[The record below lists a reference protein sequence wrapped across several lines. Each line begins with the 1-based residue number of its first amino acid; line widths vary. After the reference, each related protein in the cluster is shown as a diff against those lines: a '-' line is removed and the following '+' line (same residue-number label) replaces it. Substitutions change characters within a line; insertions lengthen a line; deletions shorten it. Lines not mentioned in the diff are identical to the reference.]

1 MLSQATKV
9 MINQLIE
16 VPTLWGDKKLSIGG
30 RGRCYLDFID
40 SPNEITPLMIDQ
52 SASKTYGTLADM
64 IVYTSSQEV
73 FRQLV
78 QFTEELH
85 PERVDDILYL
95 ARIIWLCNRQGLKAL
110 FDKKLYQKLHD
121 ELIELEFMY
130 RQEHLLYKN
139 VVLGK

>member
-64 IVYTSSQEV
+64 IVYNWFSLRKSFIQKEWMI
-73 FRQLV
+73 FYI
-78 QFTEELH
+78 LH
-85 PERVDDILYL
+85 ESFGCVI
-95 ARIIWLCNRQGLKAL
+95 AK
-110 FDKKLYQKLHD
+110 
-121 ELIELEFMY
+121 
-130 RQEHLLYKN
+130 
-139 VVLGK
+139 V